1 MTNGQNDHHL
11 YPSQKLAAKIA
22 AKTLHADPAQA
33 AIALRLDQLVD
44 RLQTAALPRRKWPMV
59 IRQMLDKILGS
70 LFGRILPPAQA
81 PVKGLY
87 IYGGVGRGK
96 TMLMDMFHDSVA
108 AQGLGRPN
116 LPAIWRLHFHD
127 FMVLA
132 QDVIHQARSTGA
144 EIRLKWPLPIWR
156 GAAQ

>member
-33 AIALRLDQLVD
+33 AIALRLDQLID

-87 IYGGVGRGK
+87 IHQHS
-96 TMLMDMFHDSVA
+96 FA
-108 AQGLGRPN
+108 AAN
-116 LPAIWRLHFHD
+116 PAIDIKPFEWRLRR
-127 FMVLA
+127 
-132 QDVIHQARSTGA
+132 QQNPA
-144 EIRLKWPLPIWR
+144 E
-156 GAAQ
+156 